1 MSASGLKCCLP
12 VVPPSLILLRHG
24 LRSLLLLLVLAGLA
38 AAPLSAQ
45 KRPMTILDLIDVPS
59 VGDARVSPDGS
70 QVVYVKSEA
79 DWAENETI
87 GHLYLVNTDGTGTRQ
102 LTFGK
107 EGQSS
112 PRWSPD
118 GSHIAFLARRGDQ
131 EARQIHLLPTGGGEA
146 RPLTEHETSV
156 GSIQWSPDGAF
167 IYFTA
172 DDPLTDEE
180 KKKQELGD
188 DVYAFDEN
196 YQQGHVWKVNVE
208 TGEESRITEGDFSVW
223 SYALSRDGTRVAL
236 TRAPSP
242 LLNDIQKVE
251 VWVMDADGSD
261 WARLTNDTVPQYDP
275 QLSPDNG
282 TVLFTADS
290 NQDFDFYYN
299 DKIFLVPATGGD
311 LEVLLPDFGG
321 EITGAMW
328 SGDGNS
334 IYFTANTGVRHELFR
349 ARVRSREITQL
360 TQGDHALGSVSYN
373 PSNGHAVFGV
383 QHRTNAGDLWLMDVD
398 GGGDPWQVTHVY
410 DYLDETFL
418 LPRQEA
424 VQWAGED
431 GVTVEGLL
439 FYPLDYQE
447 GRRYPLIVQ
456 THGGPAASDKFQFG
470 YSSNYI
476 QVLAANG
483 YFVFKP
489 NYRGSTGYGDPFL
502 RNMVGHY
509 FDQAHKDVMTGVD
522 YLIDR
527 GLVDGDRMGKMGWS
541 GGGHMTNKIVTYTD
555 RFKAASSGAGAANW
569 VSMYAQSDVRV
580 YRTPW
585 FGANPWEENAPIDT
599 YWEHSPLKY
608 ISNVTTPTLV
618 LVGEEDLRVP
628 MPQSVEMYRG
638 LKANGVPTHL
648 YVAPRQ
654 PHGWQELYH
663 RLFKANVEMDWWE
676 RWIMD
681 REWKWEEAPEVE
693 K

>member
-1 MSASGLKCCLP
+1 MPVQGLRIDFTTSG
-12 VVPPSLILLRHG
+12 PSLSGVR
-24 LRSLLLLLVLAGLA
+24 AGLPGRALFLGAVLLTMA
-38 AAPLSAQ
+38 ALSAVPASAQ

-59 VGDARVSPDGS
+59 VGDPQLSPDGS
-70 QVVYVKSEA
+70 RVVYVRSEA
-79 DWAENETI
+79 DWEENGTI
-87 GHLYLVNTDGTGTRQ
+87 GHLYLVNADGSGTTQ
-102 LTFGK
+102 LTFGQ

-112 PRWSPD
+112 PRWAP
-118 GSHIAFLARRGDQ
+118 GGEHIAFLARRGDQ
-131 EARQIHLLPTGGGEA
+131 EATQIHLLPTAGGEA
-146 RPLTEHETSV
+146 RPLTDHETAV
-156 GSIQWSPDGAF
+156 GSIQWSPDGTF
-167 IYFTA
+167 IYFLA
-172 DDPLTDEE
+172 EEPLTEEE
-180 KKKQELGD
+180 KRKKELGD

-196 YQQGHVWKVNVE
+196 YQQSHMWKVELE
-208 TGEESRITEGDFSVW
+208 TGEESRVTEGDFSVW
-223 SYALSRDGTRVAL
+223 DYALSRDGSMVAL

-251 VWVMDADGSD
+251 VWVMEADGSD
-261 WARLTNDTVPQYDP
+261 WAQLTNDTVPQYGP

-299 DKIFLVPATGGD
+299 DKIFLVPASGGD
-311 LEVLLPDFGG
+311 SDVLLPDFPG
-321 EITGAMW
+321 EITGATW
-328 SGDGNS
+328 GADGES
-334 IYFTANTGVRHELFR
+334 IYFGANTGVRHDLFR
-349 ARVRSREITQL
+349 AEVASRGITRL
-360 TQGDHALGSVSYN
+360 TEGDHAVGGISYH
-373 PSNGHAVFGV
+373 PQNGHAVFTV
-383 QHRTNAGDLWLMDVD
+383 QHRTNAGDVWLMDAD
-398 GGGDPWQVTHVY
+398 GGGDPWRVTHVY

-424 VQWAGED
+424 VQWRGED

-439 FYPLDYQE
+439 FFPLDYRE
-447 GRRYPLIVQ
+447 GQRYPLIVQ

-470 YSSNYI
+470 SSSNYI
-476 QVLAANG
+476 QVLAARG

-522 YLIDR
+522 YLIAE
-527 GLVDGDRMGKMGWS
+527 GLVDGERMGKMGWS

-555 RFKAASSGAGAANW
+555 RFRAASSGAGAANW
-569 VSMYAQSDVRV
+569 ISMYAQSDVRV

-599 YWEHSPLKY
+599 YWEHSPLKH
-608 ISNVTTPTLV
+608 IANATTPTLV

-654 PHGWQELYH
+654 PHG
-663 RLFKANVEMDWWE
+663 
-676 RWIMD
+676 
-681 REWKWEEAPEVE
+681 
-693 K
+693 